1 MTTSVL
7 SHPDLGAVLIKRE
20 ISLSAIGD
28 RTESEPRSQS
38 STPLTVS
45 TAVQHDRSMA
55 SPFSSVQSATTP
67 TNSLISAMVDNTEYA
82 PAVARSPSAPERSR
96 TSDEQVLQN
105 LAAGNANFLFITADS
120 ERQKS
125 LRQSDDPPSGDC
137 ASSRATTMT
146 GAHAH
151 QARQNEAATA
161 STTEVA
167 AFPSDTI
174 PRGTSLSSH
183 DSRATLSSPSTSHPP
198 SDDRPAQTTQ
208 NAKPTNAKPSAPGSL
223 YPGPSATV
231 LSSDQP
237 STSVTSKRPR
247 TARSDHPERFL
258 YAGNTF
264 SNLDDRS
271 FHETAG
277 NNPYLSQL
285 TADAS
290 RPVYKSP
297 LEARQALK
305 DTDKPAAVPVDYDQQ
320 IKELMDTIADFRKKY
335 EKSKVMTTQAGIR
348 VAGNVWDRLSNIV
361 QYPPDYDAYTQK
373 EQGDLGKYTAD
384 MKAWDRAVGHQV
396 IIKKR
401 IVYKE
406 AIEKIQVKL
415 DIVQAEKDFES
426 HNMQLKRKA
435 EESAKGDEND
445 T

>member
-96 TSDEQVLQN
+96 TSDEHVLQK
-105 LAAGNANFLFITADS
+105 LAAGNANLLFITADS

-125 LRQSDDPPSGDC
+125 LRQSGDPPSGDR

-151 QARQNEAATA
+151 QPRQNEAATA
-161 STTEVA
+161 STAEVA

-208 NAKPTNAKPSAPGSL
+208 NAKPTNVKPSAPGSL

-406 AIEKIQVKL
+406 AIEKLQVKL
-415 DIVQAEKDFES
+415 GIVQAEKDFES

-435 EESAKGDEND
+435 EGSAKGDEND